1 MTRGFWNSGTRSTDR
16 KIGVLLGGSKAHRVC
31 CYFLHHMLI
40 DKPRA
45 LLGNEVK
52 FIPYTLVKQIVSLY
66 CKKLA
71 GPVCMDFGNHKTKTG
86 ENCQSD
92 FMSHLIQ
99 RPGFK

>member
-1 MTRGFWNSGTRSTDR
+1 
-16 KIGVLLGGSKAHRVC
+16 
-31 CYFLHHMLI
+31 MLI

-92 FMSHLIQ
+92 FISHLIQ
-99 RPGFK
+99 RPGFKWTIDHSSKEQNPMADVGK